1 MNDLM
6 TAVGTKISCRYEEK
20 EDEYMDNQ
28 QWKMRCKRWRD
39 QDVPCK
45 LFLAINKQRK
55 NSVSNDSSWTGDA
68 GSNQL
73 EARTPELAW
82 FAVSSYWS
90 QSNREASEDNGPK
103 SGIRVSAFGPRSTT
117 RTAQNALSYTW
128 FSVFRRSGVAARQG
142 TRFSKKGDIESP
154 QKEGGFLIWQVWI
167 AALLGF
173 IN

>member
-1 MNDLM
+1 MED
-6 TAVGTKISCRYEEK
+6 AVQEMERSGRTMQVILG
-20 EDEYMDNQ
+20 DQ
-28 QWKMRCKRWRD
+28 QTTQKFCFNRLL
-39 QDVPCK
+39 V
-45 LFLAINKQRK
+45 
-55 NSVSNDSSWTGDA
+55 WTGDA